1 MKVEKRGGIQ
11 DGDQMKITKNDIK
24 KAILESLEEQ
34 SPLDVKK
41 DRRSAGVGKATTQTR
56 AITKATA
63 GEISPQERNIA
74 TQVYEYMLKL
84 AAEENMDL
92 NTKRN
97 VIQIVFDLL
106 DKRLHTGG
114 TSQEP
119 APADSETVTTE
130 GCGPSMSEPIPT
142 RQMSHEYDDE
152 SQMAKSQLHRTAE
165 YASELEHMIQDGEQ
179 LDAWVQAKITKAS
192 DYLSSVKHYL
202 YYKNAKG
209 DQ

>member
-1 MKVEKRGGIQ
+1 
-11 DGDQMKITKNDIK
+11 MKITKNDIK
-24 KAILESLEEQ
+24 RAILESLNEEGA
-34 SPLDVKK
+34 LDVKK
-41 DRRSAGVGKATTQTR
+41 DRASAGVGKATTQTR
-56 AITKATA
+56 TATKATA

-74 TQVYEYMLKL
+74 TKVYEYILQL
-84 AAEENMDL
+84 AAEEGMDL

-106 DKRLHTGG
+106 DKRMHPGG
-114 TSQEP
+114 SSTEDDP
-119 APADSETVTTE
+119 LTTTE
-130 GCGPSMSEPIPT
+130 GCGSSMPSTQPLPQVTSD
-142 RQMSHEYDDE
+142 YDQDE
-152 SQMAKSQLHRTAE
+152 SQMAKSQLYRTAE
-165 YASELEHMIQDGEQ
+165 YASELEQMIHDGEE

>member
-1 MKVEKRGGIQ
+1 MKV
-11 DGDQMKITKNDIK
+11 TKDDIR
-24 KAILESLEEQ
+24 KAILESLDEQ
-34 SPLDVKK
+34 GPLDVKK
-41 DRRSAGVGKATTQTR
+41 DRRSAGVGKATQATR
-56 AITKATA
+56 AVTKDTA

-74 TQVYEYMLKL
+74 TKVYEYILQL
-84 AAEENMDL
+84 AAEEGMDL

-106 DKRLHTGG
+106 DKRMHSG
-114 TSQEP
+114 TQQSAATPDDGQ
-119 APADSETVTTE
+119 TVTTE
-130 GCGPSMSEPIPT
+130 GCGPAVSEPAAI
-142 RQMSHEYDDE
+142 RQVSQDYDDE
-152 SQMAKSQLHRTAE
+152 SQMAKSQLYRTAE
-165 YASELEHMIQDGEQ
+165 YASELEQMIQDGDQ